1 MKKILVL
8 IIIAFLST
16 TSFVL
21 AGVDKLSQEYLQ
33 NTNHFTITKPLAEM
47 VAKRAIKK
55 ALKKETGANFDVKFE
70 GYTTSSIKR
79 GVFKS
84 LEISTKDMKID
95 EIEIPYLHLKSL
107 DEYNYID
114 YTKNPIVFKC
124 DMTYAYEILLTDETI
139 NAALKD
145 SDYNKVLAKVNAISR
160 PLFVIKGVRTKI
172 IDNKLYIITDYNL
185 PIAITKDRS
194 FVAKS
199 DFEVVHGKIKAKNV
213 SIDTSYGNIGLNKV
227 ANLINYLNPLEFTLD
242 ILENG
247 KQKTIIENINIVDN
261 KVKVDGKIYVKGEG
275 K

>member
-124 DMTYAYEILLTDETI
+124 DMTYAYEILLQMKQLMLL
-139 NAALKD
+139 LKT
-145 SDYNKVLAKVNAISR
+145 L
-160 PLFVIKGVRTKI
+160 
-172 IDNKLYIITDYNL
+172 IITKFWQKLMPYQ
-185 PIAITKDRS
+185 DRC
-194 FVAKS
+194 
-199 DFEVVHGKIKAKNV
+199 
-213 SIDTSYGNIGLNKV
+213 L
-227 ANLINYLNPLEFTLD
+227 
-242 ILENG
+242 
-247 KQKTIIENINIVDN
+247 
-261 KVKVDGKIYVKGEG
+261 
-275 K
+275 